1 MRIRLL
7 ACLLAALAA
16 IGCAT
21 EQPFVWVSSVPAP
34 DMKPDGVIRPRDSI
48 VVVVRDH
55 GDLSGEFVVRD
66 DGGILYPNLPTN
78 PGSGPALSTISDI
91 HVGGLTTEAA
101 TSELRARASSLVVNP
116 VVTVGISR
124 LAPIKVNVVGEVKTP
139 AAYELTRDRTVAAAL
154 AAAGWLTEYADRERI
169 FVVRHEGGT
178 RIRFRASEITS
189 PDPAVAR
196 FRLSDGDVVVAE

>member
-1 MRIRLL
+1 
-7 ACLLAALAA
+7 
-16 IGCAT
+16 
-21 EQPFVWVSSVPAP
+21 
-34 DMKPDGVIRPRDSI
+34 
-48 VVVVRDH
+48 VVRDH

-66 DGGILYPNLPTN
+66 DGGILYPNP
-78 PGSGPALSTISDI
+78 PASAGSGPAASTISDI

-169 FVVRHEGGT
+169 FVVRHDGAT
-178 RIRFRASEITS
+178 RIRFRAREITS